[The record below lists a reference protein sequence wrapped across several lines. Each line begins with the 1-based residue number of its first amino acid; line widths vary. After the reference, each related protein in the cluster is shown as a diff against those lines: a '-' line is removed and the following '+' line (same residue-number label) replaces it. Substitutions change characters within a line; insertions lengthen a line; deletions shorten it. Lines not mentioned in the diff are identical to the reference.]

1 MCINETERKDIRFSQ
16 YFEANSILPKLPK
29 AFLEIFKFLRKFLKN
44 GIP

>member
-1 MCINETERKDIRFSQ
+1 MCNETGRKDIRFPHNILRL
-16 YFEANSILPKLPK
+16 NSILPKLPK